1 MHRVNGYRHVVGAEQ
16 RLQRDQDL
24 LRQTLLDLRT
34 LGEELHDA
42 VDFRQ
47 ADHRIFR
54 DIGYRRFTIDGNEMV
69 FAGAGQGDI
78 AHGDHFID
86 LHFVFNDGDFRE
98 ARIIQ
103 PGEDLIDI
111 HFGDAM
117 RGLHQTVI
125 TQIQIQQLHNLGHMT
140 GNQTLACF
148 VINFLYWRTHRRL
161 QPTSDQRFMNE
172 DGFFTQ

>member
-69 FAGAGQGDI
+69 VSQVLVRVI
-78 AHGDHFID
+78 SRTVTISSTFI
-86 LHFVFNDGDFRE
+86 LFS
-98 ARIIQ
+98 
-103 PGEDLIDI
+103 
-111 HFGDAM
+111 M
-117 RGLHQTVI
+117 TVI
-125 TQIQIQQLHNLGHMT
+125 FGK
-140 GNQTLACF
+140 
-148 VINFLYWRTHRRL
+148 R
-161 QPTSDQRFMNE
+161 E
-172 DGFFTQ
+172 